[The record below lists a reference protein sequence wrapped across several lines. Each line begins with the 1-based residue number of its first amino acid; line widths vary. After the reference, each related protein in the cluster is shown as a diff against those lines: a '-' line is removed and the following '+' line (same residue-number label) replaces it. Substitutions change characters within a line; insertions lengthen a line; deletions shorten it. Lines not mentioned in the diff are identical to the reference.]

1 MKNKMTIFGTILFA
15 AFILSSCGGSSSTES
30 EATTEEAA
38 TTTEEAT
45 GTSDGSASTTEES
58 ASTTEESASTT
69 EAESTESQSDCDE
82 FIKDYEEFVNSYI
95 SIAKKMKTNPSDMS
109 IMSEYTEMA
118 SKAATMQTKAGDC
131 SDAKYVDKLAKLA
144 TKLATAGM

>member
-45 GTSDGSASTTEES
+45 GTSDGS